1 MAEVRIDGQAH
12 ISKIPNTHCRTR
24 MKKKIHTK
32 KEEERSQVKSD
43 FKQRVVR
50 RDGWPLVWIQD
61 SSELHLAKDKI

>member
-24 MKKKIHTK
+24 MKKKIHK
-32 KEEERSQVKSD
+32 KRGRKKKIKPD

-50 RDGWPLVWIQD
+50 RDGWPLV
-61 SSELHLAKDKI
+61 

>member
-32 KEEERSQVKSD
+32 KEEERRRSSQTSNKEWLEEMAGLWCG
-43 FKQRVVR
+43 FK
-50 RDGWPLVWIQD
+50 IQVNFT
-61 SSELHLAKDKI
+61 

>member
-32 KEEERSQVKSD
+32 KRKKEEDQARLQTKS
-43 FKQRVVR
+43 
-50 RDGWPLVWIQD
+50 G
-61 SSELHLAKDKI
+61 